1 MKMFLE
7 KEIDRRRDFR
17 ETLTFTIDPS
27 DAKDFDDALSFEVLE
42 DGSYQV
48 GVHIAD
54 VTHYVHLGSKENDDA
69 YKRGTS
75 VYLVDGVL
83 PMLPE
88 SLCNDLCS
96 LRPNEDKLCM
106 SVVFNLSRDARVLKY
121 KVCRTV
127 IRSDYRL
134 TYTQAQ
140 QIIKEGVRDAKDDRL
155 CEALKT
161 LNFLAVIMRRKRM
174 EAGALDIEQEQ
185 IQFQLDKNG
194 RPTDIYF
201 VQMTDANHL
210 IEEFML
216 LANRTI
222 ATQLSKTGKE
232 MVFRVHDK
240 PDEKKMEELKRFER
254 YIGERIP
261 KSMMEMFVIRA
272 MAKAVYSTD
281 NIGHYGL
288 AFDYYTHFT
297 SPIRRYPDMIVH
309 RLVAKYLLGERGV
322 AVDKD
327 LSEACDHLSAMEQEA
342 VQAERDSQKDFQIM
356 WLQDRLGQEF
366 DAFICSIAKYGF
378 FVRLKDTHCEGL
390 VPAQTFISH
399 GRLKLDTKNFCV
411 YDKRHDRSYTLGDE
425 VRVRLVW
432 ADLDARQI
440 SFELVEERK

>member
-1 MKMFLE
+1 MNLE
-7 KEIDRRRDFR
+7 KEINKRRDFR
-17 ETLTFTIDPS
+17 DALTFTIDPS
-27 DAKDFDDALSFEVLE
+27 DAKDFDDALSFEVCD

-69 YKRGTS
+69 YERGTS
-75 VYLVDGVL
+75 VYLVDCVL

-106 SVVFNLSRDARVLKY
+106 SVIFNLSHDARVLKY
-121 KVCRTV
+121 KICRTV

-140 QIIKEGVRDAKDDRL
+140 QIIKEGVQDAKDGPL

-161 LNFLAVIMRRKRM
+161 LNFLALIMRRKRM
-174 EAGALDIEQEQ
+174 EAGALDLEQEQ
-185 IQFQLDKNG
+185 IHFQLDKNG
-194 RPTDIYF
+194 FPTDIYF
-201 VQMTDANHL
+201 ETLTDANHL

-222 ATQLSKTGKE
+222 ATLLSKTGKE
-232 MVFRVHDK
+232 CVFRVHDK
-240 PDEKKMEELKRFER
+240 PEEKKMAELKRFES
-254 YIGERIP
+254 YIGDRIP
-261 KSMMEMFVIRA
+261 KSMMELFVVRA

-327 LSEACDHLSAMEQEA
+327 LSEACNHLSVMEQEA

-356 WLQDRLGQEF
+356 WLQNYLGQEF
-366 DAFICSIAKYGF
+366 NAFICNITKFGF
-378 FVRLKDTHCEGL
+378 FVRLQDSHCEGL
-390 VPAQTFISH
+390 VPAQTLITH
-399 GRLKLDTKNFCV
+399 GRLILDRKNFCLH
-411 YDKRHDRSYTLGDE
+411 DKRHDKSYTLGDE

-432 ADLDARQI
+432 ADLNARQI
-440 SFELVEERK
+440 SFELVEEEK